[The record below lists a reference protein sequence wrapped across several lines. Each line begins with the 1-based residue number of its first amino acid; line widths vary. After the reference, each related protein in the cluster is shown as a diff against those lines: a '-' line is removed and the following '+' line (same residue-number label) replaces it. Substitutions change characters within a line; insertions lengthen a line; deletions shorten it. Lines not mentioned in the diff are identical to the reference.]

1 MYIMSMVLWFPL
13 VEAIFIQIF
22 AGGISKAHG
31 SDDPSDV
38 NRVIG
43 IGFPCLALFGI
54 SFTVGVFVSTV
65 TKDREDKIRYLLHF
79 AG

>member
-22 AGGISKAHG
+22 AGGISKAQGG
-31 SDDPSDV
+31 SQADV

-43 IGFPCLALFGI
+43 IGFPSLALFGI